1 MQVSASLLVGAS
13 PVVDVTKRKRKRPF
27 CTTKEVLPAKQPRTL
42 FAYGF
47 HKDISLTNFV
57 VRLDNSVVSSL
68 QPETPKSTL
77 RCLRCPFT
85 TSHGPAL
92 TSHMTTHRILGMD
105 FVPTDQH
112 RLDGL
117 DATFTMPSIRFPGIP
132 SDVICCVYDM
142 IQHLEEMQPRVR
154 KPRKEGSKGSCL
166 RKPHT
171 ASFKMRVLTAL
182 AQKRRYCPNMADTRV
197 AERYGINKSLLT
209 RWRAQEA
216 EIFKDAKSRSRRNTT
231 RKQQK
236 RTSKYKLT
244 EDALLAE
251 FDTAREAG
259 KRCGPRWLIRNARR
273 LIKDFCPVL
282 LPSIHNRL
290 AAC

>member
-1 MQVSASLLVGAS
+1 MLVRAS

-27 CTTKEVLPAKQPRTL
+27 CTTKEELPAKQPRTL

-57 VRLDNSVVSSL
+57 VRVDNSVVSSL

-77 RCLRCPFT
+77 RCPRCPFT

-112 RLDGL
+112 R
-117 DATFTMPSIRFPGIP
+117 
-132 SDVICCVYDM
+132 CVYDM

-171 ASFKMRVLTAL
+171 ANFKMRVLTAL

-231 RKQQK
+231 RKRRK

-251 FDTAREAG
+251 FDTARVLTIG
-259 KRCGPRWLIRNARR
+259 KSGQVRA
-273 LIKDFCPVL
+273 
-282 LPSIHNRL
+282 
-290 AAC
+290 